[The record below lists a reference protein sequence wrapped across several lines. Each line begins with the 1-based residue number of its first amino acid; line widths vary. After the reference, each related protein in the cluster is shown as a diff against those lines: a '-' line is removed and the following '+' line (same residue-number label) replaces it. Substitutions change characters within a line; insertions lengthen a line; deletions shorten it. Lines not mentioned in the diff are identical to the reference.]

1 MVTFQMSM
9 SDAPPPAAPGTATCA
24 RCDKPLTD
32 VDRVLA
38 VDRAFCRSCYET
50 LTFELQQAMTRMSQD
65 INYPLAALG
74 AALGGAAGALA
85 WWGFTVLT
93 QFGFGLIAVVIGF
106 LAGHGAVRFAG
117 GKRSAGLQAI
127 AVVAGTLAFLVAT
140 YLVNMSFVNQV
151 LHERGEGWRVPFP
164 PDSLETVDL
173 ETKWP
178 LLKEL
183 ADRSGGKVYTAED
196 AKELVER
203 LANESVPHTDHFEW
217 RLWQSWWVLLA
228 VVLLLTVEWV
238 ARKWAG
244 LP

>member
-9 SDAPPPAAPGTATCA
+9 SDAPPPAAPGTATCT

-32 VDRVLA
+32 ADRVLA

-164 PDSLETVDL
+164 PDSLETLYRVIAL
-173 ETKWP
+173 NFGVMK
-178 LLKEL
+178 LVFL
-183 ADRSGGKVYTAED
+183 AIVVYEAWVIPRPP
-196 AKELVER
+196 K
-203 LANESVPHTDHFEW
+203 LA
-217 RLWQSWWVLLA
+217 LA
-228 VVLLLTVEWV
+228 T
-238 ARKWAG
+238 
-244 LP
+244 